1 MNVSKIK
8 VDETLAINADELEG
22 RPVLTR
28 DQVWSGLMLK
38 VYDAT
43 PFVPLMTKC
52 DVISELENGI
62 IRNIVFDGME
72 LKERIIFY
80 PKKKVE
86 FIRIGFGA
94 EMGTI
99 WNEII
104 GNDPMEL
111 KLRFSFELE
120 INDLSLM
127 AEKDY
132 RDKRAVGYLKAV
144 KATISQIQNMAMIGK
159 V

>member
-8 VDETLAINADELEG
+8 VDETLPINAVQIER
-22 RPVLTR
+22 RPVLSR

-52 DVISELENGI
+52 EVISKLENGI
-62 IRNIVFDGME
+62 IRKIVFDGME

-120 INDLSLM
+120 INNLSLL